1 MNTNTILVYAAQAGL
16 AAGMYLAAGLISR
29 IFWEDRK
36 ER

>member
-1 MNTNTILVYAAQAGL
+1 MNPLIYYAAQAGL
-16 AAGMYLAAGLISR
+16 AAGMYLAAGLITR